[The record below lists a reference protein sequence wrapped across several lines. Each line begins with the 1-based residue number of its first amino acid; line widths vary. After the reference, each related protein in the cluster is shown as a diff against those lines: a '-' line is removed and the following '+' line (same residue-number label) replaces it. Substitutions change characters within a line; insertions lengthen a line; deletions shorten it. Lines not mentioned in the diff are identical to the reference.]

1 MNERNHARRDRAA
14 VNSERSRAMRVKPT
28 LQQQIRRE
36 HVDEGLDESLEQ
48 SFPASDPPSWTTPT
62 KIGSPK

>member
-1 MNERNHARRDRAA
+1 MNERIHVWRDRAA
-14 VNSERSRAMRVKPT
+14 VIPEHSRAMRAKQT
-28 LQQQIRRE
+28 LQQRIRQE
-36 HVDEGLDESLEQ
+36 HIDEGLDESLEQ